1 MLQEIVA
8 FYKDHYWKNEPIE
21 DICSHV
27 CPCIL
32 LNQHSI
38 NRDENGKMYGFTSW
52 AFLDQA
58 TEQKFIDKQYL
69 DFNDW
74 NTGDRT
80 WVIDT
85 IYIKPHNIMAYN
97 KTFFTHL
104 LGTGK
109 MVQWLRLAE
118 DGSVRNHFKV
128 ITKEH
133 WL

>member
-8 FYKDHYWKNEPIE
+8 LYKTYYWQNEPIE
-21 DICSHV
+21 DICLHV
-27 CPCIL
+27 CPSIL
-32 LNQHSI
+32 LNQYTI
-38 NRDENGKMYGFTSW
+38 NRDDNGQLYGFTNW
-52 AFLDQA
+52 AFLDEK
-58 TEQKFIDKQYL
+58 TEQKFIDHQYL
-69 DFNDW
+69 SFNDW
-74 NTGDRT
+74 NTGDRA

-85 IYIKPHNIMAYN
+85 IYIKPHNIMAFN

-109 MVQWLRLAE
+109 MVQWLRLAD

-133 WL
+133 WG